1 MNLFVDCP
9 SVGSSFGPD
18 DEAAMATPKTVPLN
32 LFGVPFGLA
41 GLGEAWT
48 VLAGFGRAPA
58 AVGVIV
64 LLVSAGA
71 WLAVAS
77 AYVLSVARR
86 PPPRSAFP
94 GDLLDPVAAPFASL
108 AVITPMLLASLGLY
122 PYAETLGRAVTD
134 VFIVLTVLLGGWFTG
149 QWIYGSVDLDRF
161 HPGYFLPTVAGGL
174 IGSGAAATVGQQRLA
189 GVLFGLGVVCWLVL
203 GSVILGRLFFRPML
217 PPPLQPTLAIE
228 VAPAAV
234 ASLAWFALQGP
245 RLDGVASFLA
255 GYGLLMVLAQIRLLS
270 LYRRLPFMVST
281 WAFTFSWAAVTAV
294 AMVWLEVAQPG
305 GYRVGQYV
313 LITVISLLVGGI
325 ALRTVVAISRR
336 DLLHAPSGG
345 APTRVA
351 AS

>member
-1 MNLFVDCP
+1 
-9 SVGSSFGPD
+9 
-18 DEAAMATPKTVPLN
+18 MATPKTVPLN

-71 WLAVAS
+71 WLVVAS

-86 PPPRSAFP
+86 PPPWSAFR

-189 GVLFGLGVVCWLVL
+189 EVLFGLGVICWIVL
-203 GSVILGRLFFRPML
+203 GSVILGRLFFLPML

-234 ASLAWFALQGP
+234 ASLAWFAMHGP
-245 RLDGVASFLA
+245 RVDAVAALLG
-255 GYGLLMVLAQIRLLS
+255 GYGLIMVLAQMRLLPA
-270 LYRRLPFMVST
+270 YRRLPFMPGT
-281 WAFTFSWAAVTAV
+281 WAFTFSWAAVAAV
-294 AMVWLEVAQPG
+294 GLVWLEAGRPPAYEVWQYAVIG
-305 GYRVGQYV
+305 ALSLFVGA
-313 LITVISLLVGGI
+313 I
-325 ALRTVVAISRR
+325 AVRTVVAISRR
-336 DLLHAPSGG
+336 DLLPAPSSS
-345 APTRVA
+345 APTPVA